1 MNTRLLPFFHRW
13 QPVGKVVAVLLG
25 VLVIAVVVSTSDT
38 AQQAA
43 GYNQANTTTPTPSAT
58 PTPTPT
64 PTPPPPLVYLAAHG
78 NVNLHEIALTFD
90 DGPAQNYTQAVLG
103 VLRRYHIPATFF
115 MLGIW
120 VQDYPD
126 LARAVVA
133 DGDAIGDHTWNHL
146 DLTQQTASQVR
157 QQLSNTRKIIQKVTG
172 VTTYL
177 FRPPYEAFNR
187 QVLDIAHALK
197 FSTILWNV
205 DPRDWARPGVGAIVN
220 NILTNTHN
228 GSIILMHDGG
238 GDRSQTVAALST
250 IIERLRKRGFTFVT
264 IPEMLRHLQTNTV
277 TEPPL
282 REISNGGQQ
291 ARSVLAV
298 PAPAALP
305 DAERWYRAS
314 QPLARSRRTP
324 PPQLPRRVSRQI
336 RLQSPPTVAH
346 RPGPPAL

>member
-1 MNTRLLPFFHRW
+1 MDTRLLSFFRRLRPF
-13 QPVGKVVAVLLG
+13 GKVVAVLLG
-25 VLVIAVVVSTSDT
+25 VLVIAVVVSTSDV
-38 AQQAA
+38 AQQAV
-43 GYNQANTTTPTPSAT
+43 GHNQANTPTPTPTAT

-78 NVNLHEIALTFD
+78 NVNLREIALTFD
-90 DGPAQNYTQAVLG
+90 DGPAQDYTEAVLG
-103 VLRRYHIPATFF
+103 VLRHYHIPATFF

-120 VQDYPD
+120 VQRYPD

-157 QQLSNTRKIIQKVTG
+157 QQLTNTRSIIQKVTG
-172 VTTYL
+172 VTSYL

-187 QVLDIAHALK
+187 QVLDIAHALT

-250 IIERLRKRGFTFVT
+250 IIGRLQKRGFTFVT
-264 IPEMLRHLQTNTV
+264 IPQMLRHLQTNTV
-277 TEPPL
+277 VEPQQQAPN
-282 REISNGGQQ
+282 NGGQQ
-291 ARSVLAV
+291 ARGMPAS

-305 DAERWYRAS
+305 DVK
-314 QPLARSRRTP
+314 LAW
-324 PPQLPRRVSRQI
+324 
-336 RLQSPPTVAH
+336 RLKVAA
-346 RPGPPAL
+346 RGCAAKPACAG